1 MPRGKQATTGEY
13 QRNTLGNKYAS
24 QDDGLLYQLSKA
36 LVQRYDNQTDKRAR
50 YRPKNPDK
58 KPLGNP
64 TVRKMNAEEREK
76 LRKYKPKVAA

>member
-1 MPRGKQATTGEY
+1 MRQ
-13 QRNTLGNKYAS
+13 LNKYAS
-24 QDDGLLYQLSKA
+24 QNDGLLYQLSKA

>member
-1 MPRGKQATTGEY
+1 MTIRLTSG
-13 QRNTLGNKYAS
+13 R
-24 QDDGLLYQLSKA
+24 
-36 LVQRYDNQTDKRAR
+36 VTD
-50 YRPKNPDK
+50 PKNPDK

>member
-1 MPRGKQATTGEY
+1 
-13 QRNTLGNKYAS
+13 
-24 QDDGLLYQLSKA
+24 
-36 LVQRYDNQTDKRAR
+36 VQRYDNQTDKRAR

-64 TVRKMNAEEREK
+64 TVRKTNAEEREK